1 MSAAERRYLHV
12 LAYGYDG
19 EGSASV
25 DAGRGAAVVAPT
37 PPELLDSAV
46 AGLVQ
51 RLNLGESQRDHERCL
66 SARAGVG
73 AKVMHRP
80 V

>member
-1 MSAAERRYLHV
+1 LHV

-46 AGLVQ
+46 AGLVNASISV
-51 RLNLGESQRDHERCL
+51 RASGIM
-66 SARAGVG
+66 SAAFPSMRAW
-73 AKVMHRP
+73 ARK
-80 V
+80 